1 MQKQKRDKATTKD
14 NPWLYRFEPLKEE
27 MMEIKMEIKQ
37 RQLEIIEAAG
47 KLLTTSG
54 VSGLTIKN
62 LAIEMNFSESAIYRH
77 FTSKEKIILTLL
89 QYLHENV
96 DRIMNNRPIA
106 GDFKKEFYSL
116 FKRLTGYFK
125 ENPYYVVA
133 VFSEGLLDE
142 SDQISEKIIQ
152 LMDTLTKH
160 VQFLIEDGQKM
171 QLITDL
177 LTSEQIAQ
185 IIIPAFRHQMFKWK
199 ISDFESDIEHDIESL
214 LRSLLELLKIRE

>member
-1 MQKQKRDKATTKD
+1 MK
-14 NPWLYRFEPLKEE
+14 
-27 MMEIKMEIKQ
+27 IKMEIKP

-77 FTSKEKIILTLL
+77 FASKEEIILTLL

-96 DRIMNNRPIA
+96 ARIINNTPIS

-116 FKRLTGYFK
+116 FKRLTRYFK
-125 ENPYYVVA
+125 DHPYYVVV

-142 SDQISEKIIQ
+142 SAQISEKILQ
-152 LMDTLTKH
+152 LMNTLTRH
-160 VQFLIEDGQKM
+160 VQSLIDIGQKIL
-171 QLITDL
+171 LITDL
-177 LTSEQIAQ
+177 LTPEQIAQ

-199 ISDFESDIEHDIESL
+199 IANFESDIERNIESL
-214 LRSLLELLKIRE
+214 LFSLLELLKVHKRLYDYPQ